1 MAFLRVVQIKSLL
14 LGSDGMYGTVLHT
27 AARGGNIG
35 VWAALVDGL
44 KKERLLEE
52 VGVDES
58 GTFPSILRRR
68 IASDSR
74 LIFPD
79 RISAGLTTSVSS
91 RVL

>member
-58 GTFPSILRRR
+58 GTFRRFYDGVSHL
-68 IASDSR
+68 IAALFSR
-74 LIFPD
+74 
-79 RISAGLTTSVSS
+79 TESVQA
-91 RVL
+91 